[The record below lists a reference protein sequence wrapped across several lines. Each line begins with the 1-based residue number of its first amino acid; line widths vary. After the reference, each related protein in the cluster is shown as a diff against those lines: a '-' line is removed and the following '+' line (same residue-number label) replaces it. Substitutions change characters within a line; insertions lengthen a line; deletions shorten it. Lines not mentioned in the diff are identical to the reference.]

1 MIQVL
6 FVDDEEGI
14 RELTRIFLERTGEMH
29 LDTGSSAA
37 EALEQLVRKSYDIV
51 VSDYH
56 MPDMDGITFLRE
68 IRSRYPR
75 MPIII
80 FTGKG
85 REEVVIEAFLHGAD
99 FYVQK
104 GGAQDVQ
111 FADLAQKIRVA
122 VGKRRAEE
130 ALQESEGRYRHLFET
145 MAQGVLILSRDGR
158 LLEANPAA
166 KRILGLS
173 PGREGDYP
181 GPGWKTVREDQTP
194 IPLGEQPFQVAKRTG
209 QEVSDLVMGVTN
221 PLDGTL
227 HWIKAH
233 ATPRFRSGEKDPYQV
248 YMTFE
253 EFTGRKIAEDALRIA
268 NTKLTILQTLTRHD
282 ILNQLIVLSG
292 YLSMVRDE
300 SRERAVD
307 PYLSEAEVVAKT
319 IRHQIEFTRECQNLG
334 MNPPEW
340 QNLEDVIRESLDQ
353 IAPFP
358 FTVDQE
364 ITGLCLLADPLLVK
378 VFMTLFQN
386 IRKHSRNADRIT
398 ISAAREGDSTVVI
411 IADNGVGIP
420 RSQKERIFTPE
431 YGQNSS
437 FGLYLVRTILD
448 MSGISIAE
456 NGSEGAGARFELR
469 VRPGGFR
476 FAPKTGT

>member
-14 RELTRIFLERTGEMH
+14 RELTRIFLERTGEMRV
-29 LDTGSSAA
+29 DTGSSAA
-37 EALEQLVRKSYDIV
+37 GALEQLVRKSYDIV
-51 VSDYH
+51 VSDYL
-56 MPDMDGITFLRE
+56 MPDMDGITFMRE

-158 LLEANPAA
+158 VIEANPAA

-173 PGREGDYP
+173 PGLEGDYP
-181 GPGWKTVREDQTP
+181 GLRWKSVREDQTP
-194 IPLGEQPFQVAKRTG
+194 IPLEEQPAQVAQRTG
-209 QEVSDLVMGVTN
+209 QEVSDRVMGVTN
-221 PLDGTL
+221 PLDGTV

-233 ATPRFRSGEKDPYQV
+233 ATPCFQSGEKEPYQV

-253 EFTGRKIAEDALRIA
+253 EFTGRKMAEDALRIA

-300 SRERAVD
+300 SRERAID
-307 PYLSEAEVVAKT
+307 PYLSEAEVVTKT

-340 QNLEDVIRESLDQ
+340 QNLEDVIMEALDQ

-358 FTVDQE
+358 YTVDQNT
-364 ITGLCLLADPLLVK
+364 TGLSILADPLLVK
-378 VFMTLFQN
+378 VFMNLFQN
-386 IRKHSRNADRIT
+386 VRKHSRNADRIHIT
-398 ISAAREGDSTVVI
+398 ARREGESLAVI
-411 IADNGVGIP
+411 IADNGIGIP
-420 RSQKERIFTPE
+420 ESLKEKIFSPG
-431 YGQNSS
+431 YSPNSS
-437 FGLYLVRTILD
+437 VGLYLIRSILE
-448 MSGISIAE
+448 MSGISIVE
-456 NGSEGAGARFELR
+456 NGTEGEGARFEMR
-469 VRPGGFR
+469 VRPGGYR
-476 FAPKTGT
+476 FAPETGT